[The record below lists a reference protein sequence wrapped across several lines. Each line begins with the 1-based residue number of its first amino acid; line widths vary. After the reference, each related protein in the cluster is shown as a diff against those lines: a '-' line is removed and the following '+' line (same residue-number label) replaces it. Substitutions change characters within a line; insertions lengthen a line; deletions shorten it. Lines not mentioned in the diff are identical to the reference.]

1 MGQRYPWAR
10 YVASIA
16 ASMAIAYFPF
26 AADRPVPILDWFDL
40 AVHEAGHLVAA
51 FLPELVMFMA
61 GSFAQIAFPLGMAI
75 YFLARRRDAAA
86 GGFCLAWA
94 GTSAWDVSVYVAD
107 APVQALPL
115 VGGGQHDW
123 AYILGHFDA
132 VDRAGDVANAVE
144 ASGAGLAILGVVVA
158 FAAMVRSL
166 QAPKRATVRRRI
178 APERE
183 LQVRTPRTY
192 DPEPDAP
199 RRVPPDPSP
208 AVPPVAG
215 LEEEMPGDPWAA
227 PQAPPPSADWR

>member
-1 MGQRYPWAR
+1 MGQRYAWAR
-10 YVASIA
+10 YVSSIA
-16 ASMAIAYFPF
+16 ASVVIAYFPF
-26 AADRPVPILDWFDL
+26 VIGEPVPILDWFDL

-61 GSFAQIAFPLGMAI
+61 GSFAQIAFPLAMGI
-75 YFLARRRDAAA
+75 YFLALRRDAAA

-132 VDRAGDVANAVE
+132 VDRAGEVAGAVE
-144 ASGAGLAILGVVVA
+144 ASGAGLVVLGVVIAFVA
-158 FAAMVRSL
+158 LVRSL
-166 QAPKRATVRRRI
+166 QVPKRVVVARRA
-178 APERE
+178 APERD
-183 LQVRTPRTY
+183 LPVRAPRTY
-192 DPEPDAP
+192 DPDAAAP

-208 AVPPVAG
+208 AAPPVAG
-215 LEEEMPGDPWAA
+215 LEEEMPGDPWAELEA
-227 PQAPPPSADWR
+227 LPPSTDWR